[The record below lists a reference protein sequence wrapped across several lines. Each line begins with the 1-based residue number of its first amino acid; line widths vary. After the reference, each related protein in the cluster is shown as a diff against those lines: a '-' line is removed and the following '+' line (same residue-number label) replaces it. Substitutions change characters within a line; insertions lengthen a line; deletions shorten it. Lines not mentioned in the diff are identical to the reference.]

1 MKLELLKQ
9 YKLTSEGMKKFYQG
23 ELNIKA
29 VICTQI
35 AISKIEYDKMLNGNM
50 RWGYN
55 RDKNTFT
62 ILSIPKD
69 DVNYVSTHHIE
80 ISNEEL
86 ELYVDDSDCSNTLNL
101 YEVDYSPFTKE
112 NSINKLLIEENAFL
126 RKIVDNFS
134 KK

>member
-9 YKLTSEGMKKFYQG
+9 YKLTTEGMKQFYQG
-23 ELNIKA
+23 ELNTKA

-69 DVNYVSTHHIE
+69 DVNYISTHHIE
-80 ISNEEL
+80 ISNEES
-86 ELYVDDSDCSNTLNL
+86 ELYIDDSDCSNTLNL

-112 NSINKLLIEENAFL
+112 NSINN
-126 RKIVDNFS
+126 
-134 KK
+134 

>member
-9 YKLTSEGMKKFYQG
+9 YKLTTEGMKQFYQG
-23 ELNIKA
+23 ELNTKA

-35 AISKIEYDKMLNGNM
+35 SISKIEYDKMLNGNM
-50 RWGYN
+50 NWGYN

-62 ILSIPKD
+62 MLSIPKD
-69 DVNYVSTHHIE
+69 DKNYVSTHHIE

-86 ELYVDDSDCSNTLNL
+86 ELYIDDSDCSNGLNL
-101 YEVDYSPFTKE
+101 YEVDYSPFIKE
-112 NSINKLLIEENAFL
+112 NNINKLLIEENAFL

>member
-9 YKLTSEGMKKFYQG
+9 YKLTTEGMKQFYQG
-23 ELNIKA
+23 ELNTKA

-35 AISKIEYDKMLNGNM
+35 SISKLEYDKMLNGNM
-50 RWGYN
+50 RGGYN
-55 RDKNTFT
+55 RDKNMFML
-62 ILSIPKD
+62 LSTPKD
-69 DVNYVSTHHIE
+69 ENNCIITHHIE

-86 ELYVDDSDCSNTLNL
+86 ELYIDDSDCSNVLNL

>member
-9 YKLTSEGMKKFYQG
+9 YKLTTEGMKQFYQG
-23 ELNIKA
+23 ELNTKA
-29 VICTQI
+29 IICTQI
-35 AISKIEYDKMLNGNM
+35 SISKIEYDKMLNGNM
-50 RWGYN
+50 KWGHS

-62 ILSIPKD
+62 MLSIPKD
-69 DVNYVSTHHIE
+69 DVNYVCSRMIE

-86 ELYVDDSDCSNTLNL
+86 ELYIDDSDCCNALNL